1 MKSVKSAKIRVSPAE
16 RIKMTVREYIKYRS
30 FVLMFLPVMIYFIVF
45 KYIPMFGNVLAFKN
59 FKFKLGI
66 FGSEWVGF
74 EHFID
79 LFSSPSF
86 LEVFRNTLII
96 SFSKLLVNFP
106 CPIIFA
112 ILLNEIKGKWFK
124 KSIQTISYLP
134 HFVSWVILAG
144 IFKQF
149 LSPSTGPVNIA
160 LSSMGLDPIYFL
172 GEPSVFRFTLVFTS
186 LWKGLGW
193 GAIVY
198 LAALSSIDPGLY
210 EAAEIDGANRF
221 HKIIYITVPS
231 LAPVMTVMFILAVGK
246 IMNDD
251 FDQIYNLLSPA
262 VYSTGDVIG
271 TFSYRR
277 GIVDMSYEF
286 STAVGLFQNIISFA
300 LVIITNAFANKVGEN
315 GIW

>member
-1 MKSVKSAKIRVSPAE
+1 MKKQNTMSVHRIPAEKIRATAKS
-16 RIKMTVREYIKYRS
+16 YIKYRS
-30 FVLMFLPVMIYFIVF
+30 FVLMFLPVLIYLIVF
-45 KYIPMFGNVLAFKN
+45 KYIPMFGNVLAFKD

-112 ILLNEIKGKWFK
+112 ILLNEIRGKMFK
-124 KSIQTISYLP
+124 KCIQTVSYLP

-149 LSPSTGPVNIA
+149 LSPSTGPINIL
-160 LSSMGLDPIYFL
+160 LSAMHLDTIYFL
-172 GEPSVFRFTLVFTS
+172 GEPSVFRFTLVITS
-186 LWKGLGW
+186 LWKSLGW

-198 LAALSSIDPGLY
+198 LAALTSIDPGLY
-210 EAAEIDGANRF
+210 EAAEIDGANRL
-221 HKIIYITVPS
+221 HKILYITVPS
-231 LAPVMTVMFILAVGK
+231 LAPVMTIMFILSVGK

-251 FDQIYNLLSPA
+251 FDQIYNLLTPA

-286 STAVGLFQNIISFA
+286 STAVGLFQNVISFV
-300 LVIITNAFANKVGEN
+300 LVVITNTFANKVGEN

>member
-1 MKSVKSAKIRVSPAE
+1 MKSVKAAKVRVSPAE
-16 RIKMTVREYIKYRS
+16 RIKITVREYIKYRS

-160 LSSMGLDPIYFL
+160 LDAIGMDPIYFL

-210 EAAEIDGANRF
+210 EAAEIDGANRL
-221 HKIIYITVPS
+221 HKIVYITIPS

-251 FDQIYNLLSPA
+251 FDQIYNLLTPA

-286 STAVGLFQNIISFA
+286 STAVGLFQNVISFA
-300 LVIITNAFANKVGEN
+300 LVIITNTFANKIGEN

>member
-45 KYIPMFGNVLAFKN
+45 KYIPMLGNVLAFKN